1 MRIDIFIFFFIVL
14 SSHRQFKQFKLSK
27 MIRKKKNILKIV
39 LHLLTLNESFLLCII
54 NIVIHTSK
62 LSKIQ
67 INQTLKTNTKY

>member
-27 MIRKKKNILKIV
+27 MIRKKNILKIV

>member
-1 MRIDIFIFFFIVL
+1 
-14 SSHRQFKQFKLSK
+14 

-54 NIVIHTSK
+54 NIGIHTSK

>member
-1 MRIDIFIFFFIVL
+1 MRIDIFIFVFIVL

-27 MIRKKKNILKIV
+27 MIRKKNILKIV

-54 NIVIHTSK
+54 NIGIHTSK

>member
-1 MRIDIFIFFFIVL
+1 
-14 SSHRQFKQFKLSK
+14 
-27 MIRKKKNILKIV
+27 MIRKKNILKIV

>member
-27 MIRKKKNILKIV
+27 MIRKKNILKIV

-54 NIVIHTSK
+54 NIGIHTSK
-62 LSKIQ
+62 LSKLQ

>member
-27 MIRKKKNILKIV
+27 MIRKKNILKIV

-54 NIVIHTSK
+54 NIGIHTSK

>member
-27 MIRKKKNILKIV
+27 MIRKKNNLKIV

-54 NIVIHTSK
+54 NIGIHTSK